1 MSRSPLTPVIS
12 RDDGDSVTAIG
23 RPPAGQYAGCME
35 QVSTWPR
42 RHPLLVDGT
51 LAAGL
56 LALAVFSSGSLRSSG
71 AGELTGDIAITVL
84 VTGPVL
90 VRRKHPVAAFAVA
103 LAGIVAAL
111 STDLRVSEGGW
122 ALPAAT
128 VPLSTPAAFP
138 PRRGPACGALLYAD
152 GPAIS

>member
-1 MSRSPLTPVIS
+1 MSRSPLAPVIS

-23 RPPAGQYAGCME
+23 RPPAGQYAGCMG
-35 QVSTWPR
+35 QVYTWPR

-56 LALAVFSSGSLRSSG
+56 LALAVFSSGSLRSWG
-71 AGELTGDIAITVL
+71 AGGLTGDITITLL

-103 LAGIVAAL
+103 LAGILAAR
-111 STDLRVSEGGW
+111 STDLRISVGWW
-122 ALPAAT
+122 ALLAAH
-128 VPLSTPAAFP
+128 
-138 PRRGPACGALLYAD
+138 C
-152 GPAIS
+152 

>member
-56 LALAVFSSGSLRSSG
+56 LAFAVFSSGSPRSLG
-71 AGELTGDIAITVL
+71 AGEMAGGILLTLLGIGRL
-84 VTGPVL
+84 L
-90 VRRKHPVAAFAVA
+90 VRRQHPVAAVAV
-103 LAGIVAAL
+103 
-111 STDLRVSEGGW
+111 
-122 ALPAAT
+122 
-128 VPLSTPAAFP
+128 
-138 PRRGPACGALLYAD
+138 PRARD
-152 GPAIS
+152 V